1 MTDRLDLP
9 RRYRRIVEALLREHV
24 PDAEVWAY
32 GSRVN
37 GESHE
42 GSDLDLVVRGPDLK
56 RIPSGPL
63 AGLIEALEDSKVPI
77 LVQTQ
82 DWARLPES
90 FHQEIEQNYVVVRE
104 GVSAGSAGL
113 SGEWGKVTLG
123 DVCTK
128 IGSGSTPRGGK
139 EVYLEDGPFALIR
152 SQNVYND
159 GFARDGLAFISDE
172 YAEALHNV
180 EVLPD
185 DVLLNITGDS
195 VARVCQVDTTVL
207 PARVNQHVAII
218 RPDSDKLDAAY
229 LRYYLAAPEVQEML
243 LSWAGSGG
251 TRNALTKQMIESFQV
266 KAPTDLA
273 EQRAIAHVLGSL
285 DDKIELNRR
294 MNETLEAMARTLFKS
309 WFVDFDPVRAKM
321 EDRWRQ
327 GESLPGLP
335 AEHYD
340 LFPDRLV
347 VSELGEIPDGWEVKT
362 LGDVAEQRREGV
374 SPGHIDPDTPYI
386 ALEHMPKH
394 CIALEDWTLADGLAS
409 GKFRFEQGDI
419 LFGKLRP
426 YFHKVG
432 VAPLDGVCSTDI
444 VVISPK
450 WDNWFG
456 FVLCNVSSSGFVN
469 YTDAAST
476 GTKMPRTK
484 WGDMARYKVTLPSGE
499 LAKAF
504 NEMIS
509 PWIMSMLWTIHAS
522 RALAGQRDAL
532 LPGLVSGEMQ
542 VTCSLG
548 SRFPSMSTQVQVGN
562 GFQI

>member
-9 RRYRRIVEALLREHV
+9 LRYRRIVEALLREHV
-24 PDAEVWAY
+24 PEAEVWAY

-63 AGLIEALEDSKVPI
+63 AGLIEALEDSNVPI
-77 LVQTQ
+77 LVQTH

-243 LSWAGSGG
+243 LSWAGSGA

-266 KAPTDLA
+266 RAPTDLA

-285 DDKIELNRR
+285 DDRIELNRR
-294 MNETLEAMARTLFKS
+294 MNETLEEMARALFKS

-321 EDRWRQ
+321 EGCWR
-327 GESLPGLP
+327 GDESLPGLP
-335 AEHYD
+335 AEYYD
-340 LFPDRLV
+340 LFPERLV
-347 VSELGEIPDGWEVKT
+347 PSELGKIPKGWEVKAIGDCFNVTMGQSPPGSTYNDYGKGLPFFQGNADFGFRYPEKRKYCTAPTRVARPDDT
-362 LGDVAEQRREGV
+362 LVSVRAPVGAINVAWEQC
-374 SPGHIDPDTPYI
+374 
-386 ALEHMPKH
+386 
-394 CIALEDWTLADGLAS
+394 CIG
-409 GKFRFEQGDI
+409 R
-419 LFGKLRP
+419 
-426 YFHKVG
+426 G
-432 VAPLDGVCSTDI
+432 VATLQHSSGSTSFTYYSAWALQGEI
-444 VVISPK
+444 QQYEHTGTV
-450 WDNWFG
+450 FG
-456 FVLCNVSSSGFVN
+456 SITKSQLEALRMVEPPAELVDWYETQVQSMDKRIRSNVSDS
-469 YTDAAST
+469 
-476 GTKMPRTK
+476 RTLI
-484 WGDMARYKVTLPSGE
+484 Y
-499 LAKAF
+499 
-504 NEMIS
+504 
-509 PWIMSMLWTIHAS
+509 
-522 RALAGQRDAL
+522 QRDAL
-532 LPGLVSGEMQ
+532 LPRLVSGAVR

-548 SRFPSMSTQVQVGN
+548 SRFSSMSTQVQ
-562 GFQI
+562 